1 MSYTVP
7 AKALRGAVVK
17 KLVKLALIVAA
28 IVVLAKVV
36 AANKA
41 KSQGVTESEARDP
54 SVPAPTDSGGDG
66 EEPDRDDADASK
78 ASDEITAPA

>member
-1 MSYTVP
+1 M
-7 AKALRGAVVK
+7 K

-41 KSQGVTESEARDP
+41 KSQGVTESEAREP
-54 SVPAPTDSGGDG
+54 AVPVPTDSGD
-66 EEPDRDDADASK
+66 EEEESDSDDAEAGE
-78 ASDEITAPA
+78 ASDDITASV

>member
-1 MSYTVP
+1 M
-7 AKALRGAVVK
+7 K

-41 KSQGVTESEARDP
+41 KWQGVTESEVREP
-54 SVPAPTDSGGDG
+54 SVPAPTDSGGEG
-66 EEPDRDDADASK
+66 EEPDSDDAGAGEGSTTSPRQ
-78 ASDEITAPA
+78 SDHRLVPI